1 MAFLSCRSIEPL
13 TPESPGKAAR
23 ERNRLISSWPL
34 RAASI
39 VRPHVESPASIC
51 DAATQISLQSWFV
64 VTGIS
69 GRAFSDRFVF
79 FIFLRVIP
87 RRKSF
92 MRRRGFTL
100 IELLVVIAIIAV
112 LIALLLP
119 AVQSAREAARRAQCV
134 NNLKQFGLAIHNY
147 HSSNDVFPMGAS
159 LCYYNYGGGYPCTTW
174 NNWSAHAMMLN
185 YLEQA
190 PLYNAINFSMEG
202 RGSDYAS
209 AANSTAYNAKIA
221 VFLCPS
227 DPNGGRVNDNCYY
240 GSVGDTTNAG
250 SDTPPRPTAPVCPSF
265 SSPTTGVFAFRLAY
279 GVRDITDGTSNT
291 IAFSEGRAGA
301 MIQTVTPGNM
311 IMGAG
316 LSGNAYFLDAYVN
329 PALVLADL
337 QTCTTQYNLSNT
349 GNISVGH
356 GHDWGVGG
364 MGATLFNTIAP
375 PNSTQYPW
383 AACRTDC
390 NGGCDGASMD
400 YSNAQ
405 SYHPGGVNACFA
417 DGSVKFLKSSIALQ
431 TYWAL
436 GTRSDGEVI
445 SSDAY

>member
-1 MAFLSCRSIEPL
+1 
-13 TPESPGKAAR
+13 
-23 ERNRLISSWPL
+23 
-34 RAASI
+34 
-39 VRPHVESPASIC
+39 
-51 DAATQISLQSWFV
+51 
-64 VTGIS
+64 
-69 GRAFSDRFVF
+69 
-79 FIFLRVIP
+79 
-87 RRKSF
+87 

-119 AVQSAREAARRAQCV
+119 AVQAAREAARRAQCV
-134 NNLKQFGLAIHNY
+134 NNLKQFGLAMHNY

-159 LCYYNYGGGYPCTTW
+159 LCYYNYGGAIPCTTW

-209 AANSTAYNAKIA
+209 SANATGYNAKIA

-227 DPNGGRVNDNCYY
+227 DTNAGRVNDNCYY
-240 GSVGDTTNAG
+240 ASVGDTTNAG

-265 SSPTTGVFAFRLAY
+265 SCPTTGVFAFRLAY

-301 MIQTVTPGNM
+301 AIQTVAPGNM
-311 IMGAG
+311 IMNAG
-316 LSGNAYFLDAYVN
+316 LSGNAYFLDAYQN

-364 MGATLFNTIAP
+364 MGATLFNTIAT
-375 PNSTQYPW
+375 PNSTLYSW

-390 NGGCDGASMD
+390 SGGCDGASMD
-400 YSNAQ
+400 YSNAH
-405 SYHPGGVNACFA
+405 SYHPGGVNACMA
-417 DGSVKFLKSSIALQ
+417 DGSVKFLKSSIAVNVF
-431 TYWAL
+431 WAL
-436 GTRSDGEVI
+436 GSKSDGEVI
-445 SSDAY
+445 SADAY